1 MTEIDAYYVDVWDI
15 TPATGICQ
23 PVFLKITNYG
33 TKLYIALLKIVYGT
47 DWLGKK
53 MFGSCNNGVLL

>member
-15 TPATGICQ
+15 TPATGISQ
-23 PVFLKITNYG
+23 PVFFKITNYV

-47 DWLGKK
+47 D
-53 MFGSCNNGVLL
+53 